1 MNPSAEPS
9 SLRRPPS
16 TRAAGRAFRRL
27 SLALALLALAGCAPP
42 SARYAL
48 VEDSLRARD
57 PERADQVLEQAKE
70 EYRAQ
75 DRLLYLMDRG
85 MTLHLA
91 GRYEESTRLL
101 QEADEMI
108 EALYTR
114 RVRTEA
120 KAFLLNDTELP
131 YEGDPYEQ
139 VMVNVLKALNYAL
152 LGRLDEALVEARLID
167 QRLNVLADRT
177 PQKQA
182 YREDPFARYLTGI
195 LYESARDL
203 NNALIAYQKAY
214 EGYRAARPW
223 LKVPVP
229 PSLQADLLRLTDA
242 LHLTTEHQAYRE
254 EFPNATWRAPADG
267 AALAELVVIS
277 YNGRAPR
284 KEDQFLDLPISFEAL
299 RLVLMTKGALSVG
312 GASSQDRRAIESALY
327 GVSGQIVRV
336 ALPEIVPQ
344 PTGIAYEEVSLQGEH
359 GEHWGRSELV
369 QDVTA
374 VAQRTLADRFS
385 TIALK
390 AVARAAVKYALAE
403 GAGYG
408 ARSAAGGNA
417 GPIIGLLVHMIAHAM
432 AVASEEADKR
442 SWRTLPAEIQVSR
455 LRVPPG
461 TYRLSVQPVGR
472 RWTVHEPASVRT
484 VTLTEG
490 RTTFVITRHVS

>member
-1 MNPSAEPS
+1 LNHAAEPS
-9 SLRRPPS
+9 PPGRPPTDRAAAHALRRLVP
-16 TRAAGRAFRRL
+16 
-27 SLALALLALAGCAPP
+27 ALALLALAGCAQPTV
-42 SARYAL
+42 RYSL

-57 PERADQVLEQAKE
+57 PVRADLVLEQAKE

-91 GRYEESTRLL
+91 GRYEDSNRLL

-108 EALYTR
+108 DALYTR

-152 LGRLDEALVEARLID
+152 LDRLDEALVEARLVD
-167 QRLNVLADRT
+167 RRLNGLADGAA
-177 PQKQA
+177 PKQA

-203 NNALIAYQKAY
+203 NNAFIAYRKAY
-214 EGYRAARPW
+214 EGYRAARSW

-229 PSLQADLLRLTDA
+229 SSLQADLLRLTEA
-242 LHLTTEHQAYRE
+242 LHLETEHRAYRE
-254 EFPNATWRAPADG
+254 EFPNTAWLPVADT
-267 AALAELVVIS
+267 ASLAELVVIS

-284 KEDQFLDLPISFEAL
+284 KEDQFLDLPVSFEAL
-299 RLVLMTKGALSVG
+299 RLVLMTKGALSAG
-312 GASSQDRRAIESALY
+312 GASGQDRRAIESALY
-327 GVSGQIVRV
+327 GVNGQIVRV

-344 PTGIAYEEVSLQGEH
+344 PSGIAYEEVSLRGER
-359 GEHWGRSELV
+359 GEHWGRSEV
-369 QDVTA
+369 VHDVTA

-408 ARSAAGGNA
+408 ARSATGGNA
-417 GPIIGLLVHMIAHAM
+417 GPIVGLLVHMIAHAM

-442 SWRTLPAEIQVSR
+442 SWRTLPAEVQVSR

-472 RWTVHEPASVRT
+472 RWTLHEAAAVRT